1 MTEQQ
6 QQRLDRLTTEGL
18 IALLE
23 TLEGA
28 VERVKDALVGRL
40 EDVRDEIGCL
50 EGVLADRGYEV

>member
-40 EDVRDEIGCL
+40 EDLHDEIGCL
-50 EGVLADRGYEV
+50 EGVLTDRGYSV